1 LYPPTSGRI
10 LFDGRDL
17 AELDLR
23 SLRRQIGIVTQRP
36 YLFGA
41 SIRQNIALSN
51 PAMPLE
57 GVVEAAKVACIH
69 DEIVAMPMGYDTRL
83 VDGGASLSGGQQQ
96 RIALARALAHRPTIL
111 LLDEATSDL
120 DGVTERMVHH
130 NLSVLG
136 CSRIV
141 IAHRLS
147 TIANA
152 DRILVMEEGR
162 IVQQG
167 THDELMALP
176 GAYRQQV
183 TAQLRSTSPGAP
195 FETVELLHPVTDAS
209 AAPVV
214 DRPGPDAAETPVP
227 TRKVPDAA
235 TAPGADA
242 AKALAGNGQGP
253 APAKPTGPSKA
264 GP

>member
-120 DGVTERMVHH
+120 DGVTERMLHR
-130 NLSVLG
+130 NLSALG
-136 CSRIV
+136 CTRIV

-147 TIANA
+147 TIVDA
-152 DRILVMEEGR
+152 DRILVMEDGR

-167 THDELMALP
+167 THEELMVLP
-176 GAYRQQV
+176 GAYRQQL
-183 TAQLRSTSPGAP
+183 TAQLRSTS
-195 FETVELLHPVTDAS
+195 
-209 AAPVV
+209 
-214 DRPGPDAAETPVP
+214 
-227 TRKVPDAA
+227 
-235 TAPGADA
+235 GADA
-242 AKALAGNGQGP
+242 AKAPAANGQRP
-253 APAKPTGPSKA
+253 APAKPTGPGES
-264 GP
+264 GPDTATPPPHRGRANSGGHGRAARAD